1 MSEINK
7 SIEEIIQNIGRLTLP
22 DLNNLI
28 TKLKEEYN
36 LKEEIMAA
44 QNVNSAPVQEE
55 ENKKVSLILKKV
67 GTQSLQV
74 YRIIGSKLGKSLLES
89 KKLVE
94 SLPATILDNVDK
106 SEVQEL
112 KSQLEVQGAEVE
124 IK

>member
-36 LKEEIMAA
+36 LKEEIMVA